1 MLPNEIGHVLK
12 KEKHLAVWLY
22 TVNTSLIAEDNSVQA
37 KYVSVEY
44 KYFKLIMLVFALSSL
59 LAISTATAEWTCE
72 DCNVVAGTIGTYL
85 SSEESISRQIEVL
98 IAEVCIIDPVPE
110 DCIEQLPAFWPP
122 VAMVLWPGYF
132 NPEETWMCAQEGLCN
147 VPDSR

>member
-1 MLPNEIGHVLK
+1 M
-12 KEKHLAVWLY
+12 
-22 TVNTSLIAEDNSVQA
+22 
-37 KYVSVEY
+37 SVEHNY
-44 KYFKLIMLVFALSSL
+44 LQDIMKLVYALSYL

-72 DCNVVAGTIGTYL
+72 DCNAVVETIATYL
-85 SSEESISRQIEVL
+85 SSEDSINRQIEVL

-147 VPDSR
+147 VPDSRY